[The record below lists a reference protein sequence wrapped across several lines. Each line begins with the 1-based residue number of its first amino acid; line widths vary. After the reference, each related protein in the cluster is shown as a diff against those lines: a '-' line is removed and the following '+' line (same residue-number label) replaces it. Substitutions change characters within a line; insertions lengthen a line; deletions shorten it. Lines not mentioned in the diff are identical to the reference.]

1 MRAYRILRRRQGL
14 TLVEAMIAMGILLLM
29 IGACGSLYI
38 AALNMYQQGTSLT
51 MAHERGALACQLMS
65 NDIREAINVDYPG
78 PHAIIVTMPAKDVNG
93 HNIINPA
100 TKTLV
105 PGYQE
110 AFYYANDS
118 GFPMAN
124 GTTLWRALRPAG
136 SNTWERIEQLAP
148 GVSALDFTYAPSIE
162 FLELVKLDLTIR
174 AKEGHEIYEQSLSE
188 EVFLRNH

>member
-1 MRAYRILRRRQGL
+1 MRAYPILARPRGV
-14 TLVEAMIAMGILLLM
+14 TLVEAMVAMGILLLLVAA
-29 IGACGSLYI
+29 GGSLYI

-51 MAHERGALACQLMS
+51 MAHERGTLAMQLMS

-78 PHAIIVTMPAKDVNG
+78 PHAILVTMPAKDANG
-93 HNIINPA
+93 HNIVNPT

-118 GFPMAN
+118 GFPQAN
-124 GTTLWRALRPAG
+124 GTTLWRAVRPAG
-136 SNTWERIEQLAP
+136 SSAWQRIEQLAP
-148 GVSALDFTYAPSIE
+148 DVVALNFTYAPSID
-162 FLELVKLDLTIR
+162 FLELVHMELTIE
-174 AKEGHEIYEQSLSE
+174 AQEGPRTYTQTVTE